1 MSKLKN
7 ILSKIVGSS
16 LAIVIGFLG
25 AFAGSSGTSKSWRR
39 ICIPVIFTV
48 SAFIY
53 LKSFWV
59 IMLMSMAG
67 WLSCGYGIPDDN
79 YPENVNTDSGST
91 IGRFFTMFFRKY
103 FDRQKAH
110 KVADYFTRGTV
121 GCLISLS
128 FLIVP
133 ILKGNWIV
141 YILGAL
147 VIVLV
152 YSLISWRDFGT
163 FIFKWKN
170 KTYYLLKVDF
180 VTYGVLGV
188 CGLFIIYKG

>member
-1 MSKLKN
+1 MNKLKN
-7 ILSKIVGSS
+7 ILLKISGCS
-16 LAIVIGFLG
+16 LALIIGFLG
-25 AFAGSSGTSKSWRR
+25 AFAGSAGTSKSWRR
-39 ICIPVIFTV
+39 ICIPVIFTI

-59 IMLMSMAG
+59 VLLMSMAG
-67 WLSCGYGIPDDN
+67 WLSCGYGIPDLYD
-79 YPENVNTDSGST
+79 EGST

-110 KVADYFTRGTV
+110 RVANYFTRGTV

-133 ILKGNWIV
+133 ILKHNWLV
-141 YILGAL
+141 YILGSL
-147 VIVLV
+147 GIVLI
-152 YSLISWRDFGT
+152 YAFNSWQGYGT

-170 KTYYLLKVDF
+170 KTYYLLKVDM
-180 VTYGVLGV
+180 VTYSVLGV
-188 CGLFIIYKG
+188 CGLFIIFK